1 MASILAG
8 EIRKGVTFEYNGKG
22 VYTVTDFQH
31 VKPGKGAA
39 FVRTTLK
46 NVVTGQVLSDIT
58 FNPTAKLET
67 AQVITKKMEYLYNDG
82 EFYTFMDPDT
92 YEQETL
98 NHDQVEEALK
108 YIKENDV
115 VTIKYLD
122 QTATGGEVKAFSVE
136 PENFV
141 ELKVIEAEP
150 GVKGNTATNVMK
162 NAKVETGAIIQV
174 PMFVNEGET
183 IRIDTR
189 TGEYMS
195 RIGK

>member
-1 MASILAG
+1 MAQIMAG
-8 EIRKGVTFEYNGKG
+8 DIRKGSTFEYNGKG
-22 VYTVTDFQH
+22 VYTVTEFQH

-67 AQVITKKMEYLYNDG
+67 AQVETKKMSYSYTDG
-82 EFYTFMDPDT
+82 EFYYFMDPDSFDMI
-92 YEQETL
+92 TL
-98 NHDQVEEALK
+98 NLDQVEDALK
-108 YIKENDV
+108 YIKENDT
-115 VTIKYLD
+115 VTIKFLKG
-122 QTATGGEVKAFSVE
+122 TAFSVE

-141 ELKVIEAEP
+141 ELKIIECEP
-150 GVKGNTATNVMK
+150 GVKGNTATNALK
-162 NAKVETGAIIQV
+162 NAVVETGATIQV
-174 PMFVNEGET
+174 PMFVSEGEV

-195 RIGK
+195 RVGK

>member
-8 EIRKGVTFEYNGKG
+8 DIRKGVTFEYNGKG
-22 VYTVTDFQH
+22 VYTVTEFQH

-39 FVRTTLK
+39 FVRATLK

-67 AQVITKKMEYLYNDG
+67 AQVETRKMTYSYTDG
-82 EFYTFMDPDT
+82 EFYNFMDPDT
-92 YEQETL
+92 FEIIPL
-98 NHDQVEEALK
+98 NYDQVEDALK
-108 YIKENDV
+108 YIKENDT
-115 VTIKYLD
+115 VTIKFLHG
-122 QTATGGEVKAFSVE
+122 TAFSVE

-141 ELKVIEAEP
+141 ELKVVECEP
-150 GVKGNTATNVMK
+150 GVKGNTATNALK
-162 NAKVETGAIIQV
+162 NAKVETGATIQV
-174 PMFVNEGET
+174 PMFVEEGET

-195 RIGK
+195 RVGK

>member
-1 MASILAG
+1 MAQMLAG
-8 EIRKGVTFEYNGKG
+8 VIRKGVTFEVKSG

-46 NVVTGQVLSDIT
+46 NVVTGQVLSDQT

-67 AQVITKKMEYLYNDG
+67 VQVETKKMTYSYFDG
-82 EFYTFMDPDT
+82 EFYVFMDEEYNQT
-92 YEQETL
+92 MLT
-98 NHDQVEEALK
+98 HDQVEDALK

-115 VTIKYLD
+115 VT
-122 QTATGGEVKAFSVE
+122 VKFLYGNAFSVE

-195 RIGK
+195 RV

>member
-1 MASILAG
+1 MISAG
-8 EIRKGVTFEYNGKG
+8 DFRNGVTFELDGQ
-22 VYTVTDFQH
+22 VVQVVEFQH

-67 AQVITKKMEYLYNDG
+67 AQVETRKMEYLYFDG
-82 EFYTFMDPDT
+82 EFYTFMDPDS
-92 YEQETL
+92 YEQITL

-108 YIKENDV
+108 YIKENDT
-115 VTIKYLD
+115 VTIKSLN
-122 QTATGGEVKAFSVE
+122 GVAFSVE

-141 ELKVIEAEP
+141 ELKITECEP
-150 GVKGNTATNVMK
+150 GVKGNTATNAMK
-162 NAKVETGAIIQV
+162 NAVVETGATIQV
-174 PMFVNEGET
+174 PMFVEEGEI

-189 TGEYMS
+189 TGQYMS
-195 RIGK
+195 RVGK

>member
-1 MASILAG
+1 MLAG
-8 EIRKGVTFEYNGKG
+8 DIRKGVTFEFKSG

-46 NVVTGQVLSDIT
+46 NVVTGQVLSDQT

-67 AQVITKKMEYLYNDG
+67 VQVETKKMTYSYFDG
-82 EFYTFMDPDT
+82 EFYVFMDEEYNQT
-92 YEQETL
+92 MLT
-98 NHDQVEEALK
+98 HDQVEDALK

-115 VTIKYLD
+115 VT
-122 QTATGGEVKAFSVE
+122 VKFLYGTAFSVE

-195 RIGK
+195 RV

>member
-8 EIRKGVTFEYNGKG
+8 DIRKGVTFEYNGKG
-22 VYTVTDFQH
+22 VYTVTEFQH

-67 AQVITKKMEYLYNDG
+67 AQVETRKMSYSYTDG
-82 EFYTFMDPDT
+82 EFYYFMDP
-92 YEQETL
+92 ESFEMITL
-98 NHDQVEEALK
+98 NFDQVEDALK
-108 YIKENDV
+108 YIKENDT
-115 VTIKYLD
+115 VTIKFLHG
-122 QTATGGEVKAFSVE
+122 TEFSVE

-141 ELKVIEAEP
+141 ELKVIECEP
-150 GVKGNTATNVMK
+150 GVKGNTATNAMK
-162 NAKVETGAIIQV
+162 NAKVETEAIIQV
-174 PMFVNEGET
+174 PMFVEEGDV

-189 TGEYMS
+189 NGEYMS
-195 RIGK
+195 RVGK

>member
-8 EIRKGVTFEYNGKG
+8 DIRKGSTFEYNGKG
-22 VYTVTDFQH
+22 VYTVTEFQH

-39 FVRTTLK
+39 FVRATLK

-67 AQVITKKMEYLYNDG
+67 AQVETRKMEYLYFDG
-82 EFYTFMDPDT
+82 EFYVFMDPDT
-92 YEQETL
+92 YDQITL
-98 NHDQVEEALK
+98 NHSQVEDALK

-115 VTIKYLD
+115 VT
-122 QTATGGEVKAFSVE
+122 VKSLNGVAFSVE

-141 ELKVIEAEP
+141 ELKIIECEP
-150 GVKGNTATNVMK
+150 GVKGNTATNAMK
-162 NAKVETGAIIQV
+162 NAKVETGATVQV
-174 PMFVNEGET
+174 PMFVEEGEV

-195 RIGK
+195 RVSK

>member
-8 EIRKGVTFEYNGKG
+8 DIRKGTTFEYNGKG
-22 VYTVTDFQH
+22 VYTVTEFQH

-58 FNPTAKLET
+58 FNPTTKLET
-67 AQVITKKMEYLYNDG
+67 AQVETRKMTYSYFDG
-82 EFYTFMDPDT
+82 EFYNFMDPDT
-92 YEQETL
+92 FDIITL
-98 NHDQVEEALK
+98 NHDQVEDALK

-115 VTIKYLD
+115 VT
-122 QTATGGEVKAFSVE
+122 VKSLNGVAFSVE

-141 ELKVIEAEP
+141 ELKIVECEP
-150 GVKGNTATNVMK
+150 GVRGNTATNVMK
-162 NAKVETGAIIQV
+162 NAVVETGATIQV
-174 PMFVNEGET
+174 PMFVEEGET

-195 RIGK
+195 RVGK

>member
-8 EIRKGVTFEYNGKG
+8 DIRKGTTFEYNGKG
-22 VYTVTDFQH
+22 VYTVTEFQH

-67 AQVITKKMEYLYNDG
+67 AQVETRKMSYSYTDG
-82 EFYTFMDPDT
+82 EFYYFMDPDSF
-92 YEQETL
+92 EMITL
-98 NHDQVEEALK
+98 NYDQVEDALK

-115 VTIKYLD
+115 VTIKFLHG
-122 QTATGGEVKAFSVE
+122 TAFSVE

-141 ELKVIEAEP
+141 ELKVTECEP
-150 GVKGNTATNVMK
+150 GVKGNTATNAMK
-162 NAKVETGAIIQV
+162 NATVETGATVQV
-174 PMFVNEGET
+174 PMFVEEGEI

-189 TGEYMS
+189 SGEYMS
-195 RIGK
+195 RVGK

>member
-8 EIRKGVTFEYNGKG
+8 DIRKGVTFEYNGKG
-22 VYTVTDFQH
+22 VYTVTEFQH

-39 FVRTTLK
+39 FVRATLK

-67 AQVITKKMEYLYNDG
+67 AQVETRKMTYSYTDG
-82 EFYTFMDPDT
+82 EFYNFMDPDT
-92 YEQETL
+92 FEIIPL
-98 NHDQVEEALK
+98 NYDQVEDALK
-108 YIKENDV
+108 YIKENDT
-115 VTIKYLD
+115 VTIKFLD
-122 QTATGGEVKAFSVE
+122 GTAFSVE

-141 ELKVIEAEP
+141 ELKVVECEP
-150 GVKGNTATNVMK
+150 GVKGNTATNALK
-162 NAKVETGAIIQV
+162 NAKVETGATIQV
-174 PMFVNEGET
+174 PMFVEEGET

-195 RIGK
+195 RVGK

>member
-1 MASILAG
+1 MATTADIKIGMCIELDG
-8 EIRKGVTFEYNGKG
+8 KTFQI
-22 VYTVTDFQH
+22 VDFQH

-67 AQVITKKMEYLYNDG
+67 AQVETKKMTYSYTDG
-82 EFYTFMDPDT
+82 EFYYFMDPDT
-92 YEQETL
+92 FDMITL
-98 NHDQVEEALK
+98 NLGQVEDALK
-108 YIKENDV
+108 YIKENDT
-115 VTIKYLD
+115 VTIKFLKG
-122 QTATGGEVKAFSVE
+122 TAFSVE

-141 ELKVIEAEP
+141 ELKITECEP
-150 GVKGNTATNVMK
+150 GVKGNTATNAMK
-162 NAKVETGAIIQV
+162 NAVVETGATVQV
-174 PMFVNEGET
+174 PMFVEEGEI

-195 RIGK
+195 RVGK

>member
-1 MASILAG
+1 MAQMLAG
-8 EIRKGVTFEYNGKG
+8 DIRKGVTFEFKSG

-46 NVVTGQVLSDIT
+46 NVVTGQVLSDQT

-67 AQVITKKMEYLYNDG
+67 VQVETKKMTYSYFDG
-82 EFYTFMDPDT
+82 EFYVFMDEEYNQMMLT
-92 YEQETL
+92 
-98 NHDQVEEALK
+98 HDQVEDALK

-115 VTIKYLD
+115 VT
-122 QTATGGEVKAFSVE
+122 VKFLYGNAFSVE

-195 RIGK
+195 RV

>member
-1 MASILAG
+1 MAQMLAG
-8 EIRKGVTFEYNGKG
+8 DIRKGSTFEYKSG

-46 NVVTGQVLSDIT
+46 NVVTGQVLSDQT

-67 AQVITKKMEYLYNDG
+67 VQVETKKMTYSYFDG
-82 EFYTFMDPDT
+82 EFYVFMDDEYNQT
-92 YEQETL
+92 MLT
-98 NHDQVEEALK
+98 HDQVEDALK

-115 VTIKYLD
+115 VT
-122 QTATGGEVKAFSVE
+122 VKFLYGNAFSVE

-174 PMFVNEGET
+174 PMFVNEGDT

-195 RIGK
+195 RV

>member
-8 EIRKGVTFEYNGKG
+8 DIRKGVTFEYNGKG
-22 VYTVTDFQH
+22 VYTVTEFQH

-67 AQVITKKMEYLYNDG
+67 AQVETRKMSYSYTDG
-82 EFYTFMDPDT
+82 EFYYFMDP
-92 YEQETL
+92 ESFEMITL
-98 NHDQVEEALK
+98 NFDQVEDALK
-108 YIKENDV
+108 YIKENDT
-115 VTIKYLD
+115 VTIKFLHG
-122 QTATGGEVKAFSVE
+122 TAFSVE

-141 ELKVIEAEP
+141 ELKVIECEP
-150 GVKGNTATNVMK
+150 GVKGNTATNAMK
-162 NAKVETGAIIQV
+162 NAKVETEAIIQV
-174 PMFVNEGET
+174 PMFVEEGDV

-195 RIGK
+195 RVGK